1 MMTRIVQ
8 GCQSWQLSPTMDNR
22 ISPDIINAANI
33 EVIHKD
39 EETVITYNINRKHT
53 VTGSNH
59 YKYLG

>member
-1 MMTRIVQ
+1 
-8 GCQSWQLSPTMDNR
+8 MDNR